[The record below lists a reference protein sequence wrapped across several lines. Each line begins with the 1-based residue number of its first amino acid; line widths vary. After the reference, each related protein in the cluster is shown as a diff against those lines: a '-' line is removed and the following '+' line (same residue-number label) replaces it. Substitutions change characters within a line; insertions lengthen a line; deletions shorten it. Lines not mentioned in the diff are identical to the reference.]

1 MRSGK
6 SSAFLNF
13 FFTISRIMLNFI
25 HYEKFFQNFIFS
37 SSCNY
42 PEIAT
47 FSGKRVSCI
56 QWVSVCIFKSH
67 GLFRV
72 CTTYM
77 YYIMNQK
84 VICFVTNNGIYC
96 FICTQKSPTEN
107 NLFNRFIPCHYYS
120 THSLQLVQYLVLFT
134 LNTGLLLSQVGR
146 YYLGQQFTL
155 IRKNVVHIS

>member
-1 MRSGK
+1 MKNYQVICHINKYCIYCISFLGGQLLHISIFNSFFGHYCYCN
-6 SSAFLNF
+6 SSERYCQCPDQHLA
-13 FFTISRIMLNFI
+13 
-25 HYEKFFQNFIFS
+25 Y
-37 SSCNY
+37 
-42 PEIAT
+42 
-47 FSGKRVSCI
+47 
-56 QWVSVCIFKSH
+56 IFKSH
-67 GLFRV
+67 GLFRI

-120 THSLQLVQYLVLFT
+120 THSLQLMQYLVLFT
-134 LNTGLLLSQVGR
+134 LNPGFLLDQVVR